1 MPTTPKNCLHWL
13 SKHSQQR
20 EHFYAKHQ
28 VAHNADTS
36 AERFPGVCIASL
48 HCVRKCS
55 SSLTDESCRPCCVSC
70 TSRSR
75 KLVYPNSTS
84 SRQSEK
90 SSSRLCREF
99 WAMSLSSSSMWTVS
113 LQNAKTKTISDD
125 YSFLLHGAL
134 FSQRVGGE
142 PHLAKRSMSSILDR
156 PSGRIR
162 GMAATHVRNKSIF
175 GFLSPLTEREG
186 MSYAKVNNERD
197 KTKQEKKRILN
208 CLNRVCGLDVTH
220 TVCCL
225 VVSFRHSCY
234 TQR

>member
-1 MPTTPKNCLHWL
+1 MQNIKWHIMLIPPP
-13 SKHSQQR
+13 
-20 EHFYAKHQ
+20 
-28 VAHNADTS
+28 
-36 AERFPGVCIASL
+36 ERFPGACIASL

-142 PHLAKRSMSSILDR
+142 PHLAQEIDELNFGQAIWQDTGNGSNTRPEQINLWFSLTPDR
-156 PSGRIR
+156 ERR
-162 GMAATHVRNKSIF
+162 DELCKS
-175 GFLSPLTEREG
+175 
-186 MSYAKVNNERD
+186 
-197 KTKQEKKRILN
+197 KQ
-208 CLNRVCGLDVTH
+208 
-220 TVCCL
+220 
-225 VVSFRHSCY
+225 
-234 TQR
+234 